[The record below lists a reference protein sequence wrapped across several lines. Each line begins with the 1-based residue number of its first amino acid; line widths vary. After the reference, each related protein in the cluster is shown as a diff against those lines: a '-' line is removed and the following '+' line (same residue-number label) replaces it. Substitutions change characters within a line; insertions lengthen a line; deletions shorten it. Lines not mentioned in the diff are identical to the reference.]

1 MENNPTETSR
11 AEIHQ
16 QKDGSFRMAG
26 YEPPKDHMVT
36 FSGDG
41 KETVLHIPFKD
52 LHTVAI
58 LLNEFL
64 QSKGIESS
72 IEKKAGW

>member
-16 QKDGSFRMAG
+16 QKDGSFKMVG
-26 YEPPKDHMVT
+26 YQPSKDHIVT
-36 FSGDG
+36 FNGDG
-41 KETVLHIPFKD
+41 KETVLYIPFKD

-64 QSKGIESS
+64 QSKGIKSR
-72 IEKKAGW
+72 IEKKAG